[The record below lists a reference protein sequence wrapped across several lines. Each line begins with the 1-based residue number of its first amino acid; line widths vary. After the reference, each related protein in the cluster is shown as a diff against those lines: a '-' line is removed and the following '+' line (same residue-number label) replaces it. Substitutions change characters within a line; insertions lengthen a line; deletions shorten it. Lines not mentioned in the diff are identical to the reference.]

1 VRNIETLSTM
11 LQTEGFCYR
20 YFVEERSDKFKEKSG
35 ANQTLRYNV
44 ANVLY
49 QFTDCPVN

>member
-1 VRNIETLSTM
+1 M
-11 LQTEGFCYR
+11 LQIEGYCYR

-35 ANQTLRYNV
+35 EQQANQTLRYNV

-49 QFTDCPVN
+49 QFTDCSVN